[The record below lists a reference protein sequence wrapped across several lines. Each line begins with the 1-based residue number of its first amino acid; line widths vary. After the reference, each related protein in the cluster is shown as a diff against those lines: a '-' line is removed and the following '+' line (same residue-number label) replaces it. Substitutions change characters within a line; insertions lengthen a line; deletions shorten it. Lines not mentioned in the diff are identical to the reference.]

1 MKRPDTH
8 RIPLGTRF
16 WRLWFSVTSSNTG
29 DGIVLA
35 ALPLL
40 AASLTRSPIGVAAT
54 TIAVRLPWLIFGL
67 FAGVIA
73 DRVDRRRVM
82 VSTGVGR
89 GVVFGG
95 IAVAVAFDS
104 VTLVAL
110 YVLVF
115 GVGILE
121 TLYDT
126 ASMSTTPSL
135 VASDQL
141 DRANSR
147 LIGAHIAAN
156 EFVGPPLGGAL
167 FVIAAAAPFGISAV
181 AFTGSALV
189 LVGVSGNFR
198 PARSEKASLYSDV
211 REGLGFLWREPMIR
225 AFAVGAATINLG
237 FTLAGSVLVLHA
249 QDNLRLGG
257 LEFGVLL
264 AAAGV
269 GGIVGAQAAPMVI
282 RGLGR
287 GRSVLLSVVLISGG
301 IATMGWAGDLFLA
314 MVGYAA
320 YGFAGEIWNVVSV
333 TYRQSV
339 SPDAVL
345 GRVMGA
351 FRVIAYG
358 TYPVG
363 AALGG
368 LLAASAGLR
377 STFFVGATLIVL
389 LVPYLAHAV
398 RHSAIDQRGAS
409 MA

>member
-1 MKRPDTH
+1 
-8 RIPLGTRF
+8 
-16 WRLWFSVTSSNTG
+16 
-29 DGIVLA
+29 
-35 ALPLL
+35 
-40 AASLTRSPIGVAAT
+40 
-54 TIAVRLPWLIFGL
+54 
-67 FAGVIA
+67 
-73 DRVDRRRVM
+73 
-82 VSTGVGR
+82 
-89 GVVFGG
+89 
-95 IAVAVAFDS
+95 
-104 VTLVAL
+104 
-110 YVLVF
+110 
-115 GVGILE
+115 
-121 TLYDT
+121 
-126 ASMSTTPSL
+126 
-135 VASDQL
+135 
-141 DRANSR
+141 
-147 LIGAHIAAN
+147 
-156 EFVGPPLGGAL
+156 
-167 FVIAAAAPFGISAV
+167 
-181 AFTGSALV
+181 
-189 LVGVSGNFR
+189 VSGNFR